1 MLSSQRHPTVW
12 VDAPPSCAGLTSP
25 VLLCHREFFS
35 DENGN
40 LLQIGDTVRY
50 ERLADTLE
58 AIATHGADAFYTGRI
73 AEDLIRDVQEAGTV
87 HVLLSVTAVF
97 F

>member
-12 VDAPPSCAGLTSP
+12 VDAPPSCTGLTSL

-58 AIATHGADAFYTGRI
+58 AIAAHGADAFYTGRI

-87 HVLLSVTAVF
+87 HALLSVTTVF